1 MPVRF
6 YLGAVLVALFLA
18 QPAYAAEPGF
28 FISMAGKWS
37 GKGSFRIN
45 TKASPVSVSCSF
57 SAKSGDAFLTLD
69 GNCRGLILISRSI
82 GVRLKTDGQ
91 RYSGTYIG
99 SRTGPAALSGRRK
112 GQALNLAIRWA
123 KLVNGDRD
131 AEMRVEKIGAD
142 AMRIVTID
150 KDLPSGKSV
159 VTAQIDLKRN

>member
-1 MPVRF
+1 MPVR
-6 YLGAVLVALFLA
+6 LCTAVALAAFSFA
-18 QPAYAAEPGF
+18 QPSHAAEPGF
-28 FISMAGKWS
+28 LASMAGKWS

-57 SAKSGDAFLTLD
+57 AAKSGDTFLTLD
-69 GNCRGLILISRSI
+69 GNCRGLILISRDI

-123 KLVNGDRD
+123 KPVNGDRD
-131 AEMRVEKIGAD
+131 AEMRVEKVGAN